1 MKVAITGASGF
12 IGSGLSAYLR
22 SIPEVSVMLELGRV
36 SNNWDAEPYSEG
48 GWSKV
53 LEQVDVVYHLGGNT
67 DIEWAEKNP
76 KKSLDQAIIPI
87 DNLLSA
93 VEKISKKVRF
103 IFVSTATIYGAETID
118 KTCELDFPNPCTVY
132 DLHKS
137 YVESYIHLASMRGNF
152 KAISLRLSNV
162 YGPSLVRNKNV
173 NRGILNQMI
182 AKALAGDVLKLYA
195 GYDLRRDYLFI
206 DDLYRAL
213 FQCANSIKFEP
224 GAYNLSSGNSFSME
238 QVLSVIR
245 QVVFNEIGM
254 QPKIESV
261 PFPDGMNKIH
271 YRNYSAEIKKFKE
284 GFNWAPKVSLEDGI
298 VRTIKSILN
307 K

>member
-103 IFVSTATIYGAETID
+103 IFVS
-118 KTCELDFPNPCTVY
+118 
-132 DLHKS
+132 
-137 YVESYIHLASMRGNF
+137 F
-152 KAISLRLSNV
+152 KFRVFSS
-162 YGPSLVRNKNV
+162 
-173 NRGILNQMI
+173 
-182 AKALAGDVLKLYA
+182 
-195 GYDLRRDYLFI
+195 
-206 DDLYRAL
+206 
-213 FQCANSIKFEP
+213 SI
-224 GAYNLSSGNSFSME
+224 
-238 QVLSVIR
+238 I
-245 QVVFNEIGM
+245 
-254 QPKIESV
+254 
-261 PFPDGMNKIH
+261 
-271 YRNYSAEIKKFKE
+271 
-284 GFNWAPKVSLEDGI
+284 
-298 VRTIKSILN
+298 
-307 K
+307 